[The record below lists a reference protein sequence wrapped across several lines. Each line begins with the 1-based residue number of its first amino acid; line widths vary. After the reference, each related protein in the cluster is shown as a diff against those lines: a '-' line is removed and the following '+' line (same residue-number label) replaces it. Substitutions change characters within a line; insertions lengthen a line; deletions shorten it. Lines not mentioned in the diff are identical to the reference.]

1 MPTRSNQPSS
11 EEMAALKK
19 ELRIITATAEKQ
31 LSEMQ
36 RVVGFLRD
44 SNDYHLFEKQLRRQ
58 AETYGWPQ
66 HILDPAVPDISAA
79 DYDLLDKEDP
89 EELATRLLYILETPT

>member
-1 MPTRSNQPSS
+1 MPGRNNQPSP
-11 EEMAALKK
+11 EEVAALKK

-44 SNDYHLFEKQLRRQ
+44 SNDYHLFEQWFLW
-58 AETYGWPQ
+58 AN
-66 HILDPAVPDISAA
+66 IMLDIGEFKYEPDIS
-79 DYDLLDKEDP
+79 LLVC
-89 EELATRLLYILETPT
+89 

>member
-1 MPTRSNQPSS
+1 MPGRNNQPSP
-11 EEMAALKK
+11 EKVAALKK
-19 ELRIITATAEKQ
+19 ELRIITTTAEKQ

-66 HILDPAVPDISAA
+66 HILDPSS
-79 DYDLLDKEDP
+79 EDM
-89 EELATRLLYILETPT
+89 T